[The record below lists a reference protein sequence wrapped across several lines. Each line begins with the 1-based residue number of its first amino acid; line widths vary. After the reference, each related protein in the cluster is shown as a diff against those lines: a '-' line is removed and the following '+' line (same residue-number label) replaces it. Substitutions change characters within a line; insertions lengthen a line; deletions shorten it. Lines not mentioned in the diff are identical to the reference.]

1 MPNTSR
7 AQRRQASRGGG
18 PKPPKRRDPM
28 IGVYIGFAI
37 FVVAILAIFAAINLE
52 QQHAVTVANATPT
65 PGPNASQSPIPL
77 ENDEHLGAPVFPN
90 PIKVNPHDGLP
101 VDGITC
107 TSTEQVT
114 LHIHSHLALF
124 YKGKQ
129 LEIPAGVGLAP
140 VPPSGC
146 LYWIHTHDTSGIIH
160 IEAPQIE
167 APQGGGPFTLGMFFD
182 IWGQPLTSSDVAGK
196 LGPVA
201 AFVNGMRWYADPRTI
216 PLLAHQEITLEV
228 GKPIV
233 PPPNYA
239 FPYGD

>member
-1 MPNTSR
+1 MPNASR
-7 AQRRQASRGGG
+7 AQRRQASRGA
-18 PKPPKRRDPM
+18 PPPKRRDPM
-28 IGVYIGFAI
+28 KPVYIGFAI
-37 FVVAILAIFAAINLE
+37 FVVAILAIFAGINLQ
-52 QQHAVTVANATPT
+52 QQHAVDVANSTPS

-77 ENDEHLGAPVFPN
+77 ENDQHLGAAVFPN
-90 PIKVNPHDGLP
+90 PMRANPHNGLP

-124 YKGKQ
+124 VNGKQ

-140 VPPSGC
+140 VPPQGC
-146 LYWIHTHDTSGIIH
+146 LYWIHTHDTTGIIH

-167 APQGGGPFTLGMFFD
+167 APGGGPFTLGMFFD
-182 IWGQPLTSSDVAGK
+182 IWGQPLSSDTVAGK
-196 LGPVA
+196 NGLVT
-201 AFVNGMRWYADPRTI
+201 AFVNGMKWYADPRTI
-216 PLLAHQEITLEV
+216 PLRAHQEITLEV
-228 GKPIV
+228 GTPIV